1 MVGSSRISPQ
11 VGWRSGRTWGYIP
24 APSPFPSKE
33 ESVSEPF
40 QFNAPFTVSG
50 QLEARAV
57 HPECE
62 SKVFLMQ
69 DDRTWTYRQLRDEA
83 VRTAHFLRG
92 RLEPTGDGQPGHV
105 AMLLENHF
113 ELVSLFFGCAYAGY
127 TLFGIN
133 TGLRG
138 ETLAGVINQSRAR
151 VLIVDERLL
160 PEVER
165 VRAQL
170 AGVPL
175 ENILVL
181 RASADDPTALPI
193 GNDWLAAMAAEVGPA
208 GAALAVPPVEVDPA
222 SNLMVIYTSG
232 TTGLPKGINNNH
244 MKLCAVG
251 MGVSSNLG
259 LGRDDVGYACMPLFH
274 SNAIFVGMMPAFW
287 VGGAMGIHERF
298 SASKFTPD
306 VFRYG
311 VTFWNYVGE
320 PVHYV
325 LAALEKQYGGDE
337 AKILAEVAR
346 NPKNRF
352 KYAVGNGAAPPD
364 IDRFMK
370 WFDLEDMFELYGST
384 EAAIS
389 TFRRKGDPRGS
400 VGEITDPA
408 VKILSERGAE
418 CPPAELGPDGK
429 ILNYHDA
436 VGEICRVAA
445 DTSLFQGYFDNPDA
459 NNSKFR
465 DGVYHSGDL
474 GHVLERDGKRFLY
487 FDGRTDDWIRK
498 DGENFSALQVARLLQ
513 EHPDVI
519 LAAAYGVPC
528 AVSDELVMAAI
539 KLRDGARFDSKG
551 FFEYCERQVTDGS
564 MDRKWFPDF
573 VRLVDEF
580 EYTGTAKILVRNL
593 KQVHFCRRRLP
604 NEPLYWRTRGSIAYQ
619 PFTAK
624 DYDGLRETFRKAERL
639 ELLDR

>member
-1 MVGSSRISPQ
+1 M
-11 VGWRSGRTWGYIP
+11 
-24 APSPFPSKE
+24 
-33 ESVSEPF
+33 SEPL
-40 QFNAPFTVSG
+40 QFMASFTLG
-50 QLEARAV
+50 AQLEARAAHEV
-57 HPECE
+57 CG

-83 VRTAHFLRG
+83 LRTAHFLRG
-92 RLEPTGDGQPGHV
+92 RLEPVRDGAPGHV

-113 ELVSLFFGCAYAGY
+113 ELVSLLFGCAYAGY

-138 ETLAGVINQSRAR
+138 ETLAGVVNQSRAR
-151 VLIVDERLL
+151 MLIVDERLL

-165 VRAQL
+165 VRGL
-170 AGVPL
+170 LTTVPS

-181 RASADDPTALPI
+181 RARVAGGRTALSA
-193 GNDWLAAMAAEVGPA
+193 GHDWLAAMEKEVGPV
-208 GAALAVPPVEVDPA
+208 GTALEPPAVEVEPA

-251 MGVSSNLG
+251 MVVSSNLG
-259 LGRDDVGYACMPLFH
+259 LGQDDVGYACMPLFH

-287 VGGAMGIHERF
+287 VGGGLGVSERF
-298 SASKFTPD
+298 SASGFTPD

-325 LAALEKQYGGDE
+325 LAALAKQYGGDE
-337 AKILAEVAR
+337 KTIAAEVTR

-352 KYAVGNGAAPPD
+352 RYAVGNGAAPPD
-364 IDRFMK
+364 IDKFVR
-370 WFDLEDMFELYGST
+370 WFGLDDMFELYGST

-408 VKILSERGAE
+408 VKILNEKGGE
-418 CPPAELGPDGK
+418 CPPAELGADGK

-436 VGEICRVAA
+436 VGEICRVAP
-445 DTSLFQGYFDNPDA
+445 DTSLFQGYFDNPEA
-459 NNSKFR
+459 NHSKYR

-474 GHVLERDGKRFLY
+474 GHVLERDGTRFLY

-513 EHPDVI
+513 EHPDVV

-528 AVSDELVMAAI
+528 AVSDELVMAAL
-539 KLRDGARFDSKG
+539 KLREGVAFDPQA
-551 FFEYCERQVTDGS
+551 FFAYCEEQITGGS

-573 VRLVDEF
+573 IRLVDEF
-580 EYTGTAKILVRNL
+580 DYTNTAKILVRNL
-593 KQVHFCRRRLP
+593 KQVHFCRKRLP
-604 NEPLYWRTRGSIAYQ
+604 DAPLFWRTRGSAAYE
-619 PFTAK
+619 PFTAA
-624 DYDGLRETFRKAERL
+624 DYDGLRATFAKAERL